1 MLDCRSLPLPRSVPS
16 KRERTSSLAAR
27 LGVVWMLERLPRRP
41 CLLIFNYH
49 RIADGRDDP
58 YDPGLI
64 EATPDQFDEQMRI
77 LKKHYALTELAEAQ
91 ELVDHPERL
100 RHCRVLVTLDDGYRD
115 NHDNAFPILRSHG
128 IKAAFF
134 LATGF
139 VGTNRVPWWDQ
150 LAYLVRRTE
159 KQILRIGYPCDRI
172 FTIDDSSR
180 LSVID
185 ALLNLYKSDETNDVE
200 RFLAGVEE
208 ACGVTRPRE
217 ASDRL
222 FMSWE
227 EAGTLVKGGM
237 SIGSH
242 THDHELLAKLSPE
255 QQLRQCQ
262 LSRELISQE
271 LGLAVDAMAY
281 PVGSRGSFSEV
292 TRRCLRE
299 TGYRTAFSYYGGV
312 NTCSEAISNFD
323 VNRIAVAEHTDPSHF
338 RLRTALAVITAR
350 ELW

>member
-1 MLDCRSLPLPRSVPS
+1 MLDCRSLPLARSARS
-16 KRERTSSLAAR
+16 RREKTSSLAAR
-27 LGVVWMLERLPRRP
+27 LGIVWMLERLPRRP

-64 EATPDQFDEQMRI
+64 EATPDQFDEQMRT
-77 LKKHYALTELAEAQ
+77 LKKHYELTELAEAQ

-100 RHCRVLVTLDDGYRD
+100 RHSRVLVTLDDGYRD
-115 NHDNAFPILRSHG
+115 NHDIAFPILRSHG

-139 VGTNRVPWWDQ
+139 VGTHRVPWWDQ
-150 LAYLVRRTE
+150 VAYLVRRTE
-159 KQILRIGYPCDRI
+159 RRILRIGYPSDRI
-172 FTIDDSSR
+172 LTVDDSSR

-185 ALLNLYKSDETNDVE
+185 ALLSLYKSNETNDSE
-200 RFLAGVEE
+200 RFLVGVEE
-208 ACGVTRPRE
+208 ACGVARPRE

-262 LSRELISQE
+262 LSRETISQE
-271 LGLAVDAMAY
+271 LGLNVDAFAY

-312 NTCSEAISNFD
+312 NTRSEAISSFD
-323 VNRIAVAEHTDPSHF
+323 VNRVAVAGPADPSHF
-338 RLRTALAVITAR
+338 RLRTALAVVTAR
-350 ELW
+350 DLW